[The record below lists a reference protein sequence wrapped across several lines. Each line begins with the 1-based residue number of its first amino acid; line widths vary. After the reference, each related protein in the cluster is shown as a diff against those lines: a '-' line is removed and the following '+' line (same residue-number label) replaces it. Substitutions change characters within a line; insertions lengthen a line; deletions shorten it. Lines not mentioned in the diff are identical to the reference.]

1 MAKRPESKHPK
12 DVGEDKRPA
21 GSPTNVPGENNGRV
35 DAPVEHPRRLRPGRD
50 PYKNRILTPDRTNG
64 GYDTKD

>member
-1 MAKRPESKHPK
+1 MAKQPESNQP
-12 DVGEDKRPA
+12 DAGGDKRPA

-35 DAPVEHPRRLRPGRD
+35 EHPRRLRRPNPD
-50 PYKNRILTPDRTNG
+50 PYTDRMLTPDRLRG